1 MQKKFC
7 DMTTLRIPADAS
19 SGRTP
24 CKVLLPLFVLC
35 LAVFSLCG
43 CTGSLPGS
51 EDITATVTPQIS
63 PSSAPTLTPTPTQA
77 MTPTPTQ
84 SARPTPVDIS
94 GFTNGGCNACAVW
107 NDDDTLKSAAEVKV
121 GSMIYANN
129 FERDRGNRLASGN
142 TCNDVEVYT
151 TDTIASSGL
160 YSYKITRRLQ
170 DYHGMS
176 GLGFRLDERN
186 GLSYESLVGKTIR
199 IDCRIYY
206 ADEGFG
212 VADELTFALYDG
224 YRTERVYDYV
234 YEKVNGGIQY
244 DKKGRPVRETKDA
257 FPLVDT
263 YPVRIRQWTSCT
275 FYIHI
280 DELPAVSE
288 DDKDAKDPKDGFLL
302 LATLNEEHNSIGLYC
317 SYYLDDLTI
326 TVVPDEEAPVKHYRK
341 PVPQKP
347 DYILK
352 DNFVVLIPEKE
363 AEETTSEETTPAE

>member
-1 MQKKFC
+1 
-7 DMTTLRIPADAS
+7 
-19 SGRTP
+19 
-24 CKVLLPLFVLC
+24 
-35 LAVFSLCG
+35 
-43 CTGSLPGS
+43 
-51 EDITATVTPQIS
+51 
-63 PSSAPTLTPTPTQA
+63 
-77 MTPTPTQ
+77 
-84 SARPTPVDIS
+84 
-94 GFTNGGCNACAVW
+94 
-107 NDDDTLKSAAEVKV
+107 
-121 GSMIYANN
+121 
-129 FERDRGNRLASGN
+129 
-142 TCNDVEVYT
+142 
-151 TDTIASSGL
+151 
-160 YSYKITRRLQ
+160 
-170 DYHGMS
+170 MS
-176 GLGFRLDERN
+176 GLGFHLDERN

-206 ADEGFG
+206 TDEGFG

-263 YPVRIRQWTSCT
+263 YPVRVRQWTSCT

-302 LATLNEEHNSIGLYC
+302 LATLNEKHNSIGLYC
-317 SYYLDDLTI
+317 SYYLDDLII

-363 AEETTSEETTPAE
+363 PEETTSEETTPAE